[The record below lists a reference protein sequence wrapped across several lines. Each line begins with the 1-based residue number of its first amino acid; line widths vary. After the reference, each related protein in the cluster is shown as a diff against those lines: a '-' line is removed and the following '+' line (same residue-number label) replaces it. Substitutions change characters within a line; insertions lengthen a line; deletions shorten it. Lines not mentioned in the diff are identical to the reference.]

1 MTKSGAAA
9 SLPTCN
15 YFNEMLCLVE
25 GVGNQ
30 PTESNIENMV
40 IECKAPPSVEYKDV
54 DETSFLEPLLRL
66 TL

>member
-1 MTKSGAAA
+1 
-9 SLPTCN
+9 
-15 YFNEMLCLVE
+15 MLCLVE

-40 IECKAPPSVEYKDV
+40 RECKAPPSVEYKDV